1 MNDII
6 ILVKTLIKIC
16 MYILH
21 DLKLIKLL
29 KLLKIV
35 SITYN

>member
-6 ILVKTLIKIC
+6 KLVKTLIKIC

-21 DLKLIKLL
+21 DLKLIK
-29 KLLKIV
+29 IV
-35 SITYN
+35 IIIYT